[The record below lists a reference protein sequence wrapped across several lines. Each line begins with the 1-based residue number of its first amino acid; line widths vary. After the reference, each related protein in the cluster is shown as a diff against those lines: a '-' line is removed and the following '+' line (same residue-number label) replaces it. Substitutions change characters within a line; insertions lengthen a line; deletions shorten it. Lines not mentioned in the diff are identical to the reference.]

1 MIDPAIIV
9 DAIVLSGLAGI
20 GAGAFVLAVSRRGK
34 PPSWPLPTGTWAR
47 LGRAGR
53 PLGAIR

>member
-20 GAGAFVLAVSRRGK
+20 GAGAFVLAVSR
-34 PPSWPLPTGTWAR
+34 
-47 LGRAGR
+47 
-53 PLGAIR
+53 

>member
-20 GAGAFVLAVSRRGK
+20 GAGAVVFAVSRRG
-34 PPSWPLPTGTWAR
+34 PTIRYGEIDRRAEEAR
-47 LGRAGR
+47 
-53 PLGAIR
+53 PQ